1 MAKKSFMNN
10 FKLPLTRDELKR
22 AFYVDFEGR
31 GVEGDE
37 SLLLGVLWKR
47 YKNKSLSL
55 RHYILDERLNG
66 LADECFMANADLEEH
81 EWVAQNLKSTITQ
94 LLQLAETQDRLFIS
108 WSQHDYKIASEVLE
122 TSIQQQ
128 QLKERWRDGKAT
140 AIQWTKRHGHEMP
153 RGQNKLSAF
162 IRLLNDLG
170 CIETEVPEKYGE
182 GRTGENLRVMLD
194 ASERYSEFDSFTAR
208 QQDRWCEVV
217 GHNFYDLEGMREV
230 VSYTSTIT
238 HYQFGFDTNQSG

>member
-10 FKLPLTRDELKR
+10 FKCPLTRDELQR

-47 YKNKSLSL
+47 YKNKPLSL
-55 RHYILDERLNG
+55 RHYILDARLNA
-66 LADECFMANADLEEH
+66 LTDECFMANADLEEH
-81 EWVAQNLKSTITQ
+81 EWVTQNLKSTITE
-94 LLQLAETQDRLFIS
+94 LLQLAEAQDRLFIS

-140 AIQWTKRHGHEMP
+140 AIQWTKRHGLEMP
-153 RGQNKLSAF
+153 RGQNKLSSY
-162 IRLLNDLG
+162 IKLLNYLGSVDL
-170 CIETEVPEKYGE
+170 EVPEKYAE
-182 GRTGENLRVMLD
+182 GRTGENLRVLLD
-194 ASERYSEFDSFTAR
+194 ASERYSEFDSFTER

-230 VSYTSTIT
+230 VSYTSTIA
-238 HYQFGFDTNQSG
+238 HYQFGFDTNQSS

>member
-10 FKLPLTRDELKR
+10 FKRPLNFDELQN

-31 GVEGDE
+31 GVVGDE

-47 YKNKSLSL
+47 YKNKPLSL
-55 RHYILDERLNG
+55 RHYILDERLNA
-66 LADECFMANADLEEH
+66 LTDECFMANADLEEH
-81 EWVAQNLKSTITQ
+81 EWVTQNLKSTIIE
-94 LLQLAETQDRLFIS
+94 LLQLAEAQDRLFIS

-140 AIQWTKRHGHEMP
+140 AIQWTKRHGLEMP

-162 IRLLNDLG
+162 IILLNDLG
-170 CIETEVPEKYGE
+170 RIETEVPVEYGA
-182 GRTGENLRVMLD
+182 GRTGENLRVVLD
-194 ASERYSEFDSFTAR
+194 ASERYSEFDSFTER

-230 VSYTSTIT
+230 VSYTSTNA
-238 HYQFGFDTNQSG
+238 HYQFGFETS

>member
-10 FKLPLTRDELKR
+10 FKRPLNRDELQK
-22 AFYVDFEGR
+22 AFYVDFEGG

-47 YKNKSLSL
+47 YKNKALSL

-66 LADECFMANADLEEH
+66 LTDECSMVNADLEEH
-81 EWVAQNLKSTITQ
+81 EWVAQNLKSTITE
-94 LLQLAETQDRLFIS
+94 LLQLAEAQDRLFIS

-140 AIQWTKRHGHEMP
+140 AIQWAKQHEHEMP
-153 RGQNKLSAF
+153 RGQNKLSSF
-162 IRLLNDLG
+162 IKLLNGLSH
-170 CIETEVPEKYGE
+170 IRIEVPEEYGE
-182 GRTGENLRVMLD
+182 GRTGENLRVILN
-194 ASERYSEFDSFTAR
+194 ASERYSKFESFTAR

-217 GHNFYDLEGMREV
+217 GHNFYDLEGMKEV
-230 VSYTSTIT
+230 VSYTSK
-238 HYQFGFDTNQSG
+238 NVS